1 MTGRVAC
8 PRCGQ
13 DWLERVRL
21 IHLGAEAIR
30 CPECEAL
37 WRKGVE
43 LRHDTFVDYGTF
55 LRSRG
60 RLNPDAP
67 GEVEV
72 LGSVTTDNHP
82 TPPTR

>member
-1 MTGRVAC
+1 MSERVAC

-21 IHLGAEAIR
+21 VHLEEEAVR

-37 WRKGVE
+37 WREGVE
-43 LRHDTFVDYGTF
+43 LRAETFVDYGSF
-55 LRSRG
+55 LRSKG
-60 RLNPDAP
+60 RPDPDAP

-72 LGSVTTDNHP
+72 LGPTTKAGNLERSD
-82 TPPTR
+82 